1 MPKKSTAAR
10 SAAQRNKP
18 KAQKG
23 FELVRPVSPAI
34 QDQGSED
41 QNRSEVATTDLSTA
55 TTATQVAAEVPE
67 ESKPVAVSESAA
79 KPGKSAAAPQA
90 PKTPVR
96 AAATTEAARTSESAA
111 TPKGSA
117 AARLA
122 ARRQAAQK
130 TQQRN
135 SATLITAEHFAYV
148 RKDLVTIGILAAM
161 MAAIII
167 ILYFVPGLNL

>member
-18 KAQKG
+18 KVQKS
-23 FELVRPVSPAI
+23 FELVRPATPAT
-34 QDQGSED
+34 QDQSSSEA
-41 QNRSEVATTDLSTA
+41 ATTDLSTA
-55 TTATQVAAEVPE
+55 TTATQVAAEAPE
-67 ESKPVAVSESAA
+67 ESKPVAVSEPAA
-79 KPGKSAAAPQA
+79 KPDKSAAAPQT

-96 AAATTEAARTSESAA
+96 AAATTEAARTSENAA

-117 AARLA
+117 SARLA
-122 ARRQAAQK
+122 ARRQAAHK
-130 TQQRN
+130 AQQRS

-148 RKDLVTIGILAAM
+148 RKDLITIGILAAT